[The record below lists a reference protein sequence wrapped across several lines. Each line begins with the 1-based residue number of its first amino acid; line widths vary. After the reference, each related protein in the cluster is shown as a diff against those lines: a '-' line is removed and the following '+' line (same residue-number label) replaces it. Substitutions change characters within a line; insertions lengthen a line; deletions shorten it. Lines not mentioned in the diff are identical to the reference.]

1 MGLLAFFRRSGDWM
15 PKGFEVTSRWL
26 ESTLEV
32 ARWEHMRR
40 AGRRWG
46 WWGGILGSVVGV
58 SLFAP
63 ASWLASAVSAATHQ
77 RFLLAEAEGTV
88 WTGSAVMVLT
98 GGSGSRDARA
108 LPGRTFW
115 TLRPQGL
122 ALAVRLSQ
130 DCCMPAPVTVLLKP
144 GWGQFT
150 ASVLTTDPSG
160 QGRVGEWPAAW
171 LGGLGTPFN
180 TLQLGGVMNLTAQG
194 VQWQW
199 VKGRMALQGQ
209 VQLNLVHV
217 SSRVTTLPE
226 LGSYRLSLIGQGNG
240 PMNLLMQT
248 DQGALQLSGSGAVG
262 AFGARFRGE
271 ASASPADR
279 AALNNL
285 LNIIGRRTGDRSVIS
300 IG

>member
-1 MGLLAFFRRSGDWM
+1 MGLLALFRRSGDWM
-15 PKGFEVTSRWL
+15 PKGFDVTTRWL

-46 WWGGILGSVVGV
+46 WWGGALGGLVGV

-63 ASWLASAVSAATHQ
+63 ASWLASAVSAATQQ
-77 RFLLAEAEGTV
+77 RFILAEAEGTV
-88 WTGSAVMVLT
+88 WSGSAVMVLT

-115 TLRPQGL
+115 TLRPKGL
-122 ALAVRLSQ
+122 ALAMNLSQ
-130 DCCMPAPVTVLLKP
+130 DCCMQAPVTLLLQP
-144 GWGQFT
+144 GWAQLT
-150 ASVLTTDPSG
+150 ATVQTSDTAGL
-160 QGRVGEWPAAW
+160 GRVGEWPAAW

-180 TLQLGGVMNLTAQG
+180 TLQLGGVMNLSAQG
-194 VQWQW
+194 VQWRW
-199 VKGRMALQGQ
+199 AKGRMALQGQ
-209 VQLNLVHV
+209 VQLTLSHV

-226 LGSYRLSLIGQGNG
+226 LGSYRLSLIGQGDG

-248 DQGALQLSGSGAVG
+248 DQGALQLSGAGAVG
-262 AFGARFRGE
+262 AFGVRFRGE
-271 ASASPADR
+271 ATATAADR
-279 AALNNL
+279 PALNNL

>member
-1 MGLLAFFRRSGDWM
+1 MALLSFFRRSSDWM
-15 PKGFEVTSRWL
+15 PKGFEVTTRWL

-46 WWGGILGSVVGV
+46 WWGATLGGVIGV

-63 ASWLASAVSAATHQ
+63 ASWLASGLSLATNQ

-98 GGSGSRDARA
+98 GGPGSRDARA

-115 TLRPQGL
+115 TLRPRGL
-122 ALAVRLSQ
+122 ALALELRQ
-130 DCCMPAPVTVLLKP
+130 DCCMPTPVTLLLKP
-144 GWGQFT
+144 GWAQVS
-150 ASVLTTDPSG
+150 ASVLPADPSG

-209 VQLNLVHV
+209 VQLTLSHV

-226 LGSYRLSLIGQGNG
+226 LGSYRLSLTGQGDG
-240 PMNLLMQT
+240 PMNLMMQT

-262 AFGARFRGE
+262 AFGVRFRGE

-279 AALNNL
+279 PALNNL